1 MKRIV
6 IAGGIGAGKSAA
18 TEYLASRGFSIVDA
32 DDVARAVT
40 QPGEPTWSAM
50 RDAFG
55 DAVLQDDQT
64 LDRAFIAEVVFHDS
78 SALKRLNLI
87 THGPIGQEILRRIG
101 EATSSAVFIALPLFR
116 EEHRAVLG
124 LDEVWGILASPEVA
138 IARLRKYRDFTEDDA
153 RARLATQI
161 TNEERA
167 TLVDQVL
174 WNDGTVEELH
184 AKLDAQ
190 LVRSVLSNG

>member
-1 MKRIV
+1 MKKIV

-18 TEYLASRGFSIVDA
+18 TEYLASRGFAIVDA

-40 QPGEPTWSAM
+40 QPGEPTWRAI

-64 LDRAFIAEVVFHDS
+64 LDRAFIAEIVFHDS

-87 THGPIGQEILRRIG
+87 THGAIGQEILRRMQK
-101 EATSSAVFIALPLFR
+101 ATSIAVFVALPLYR
-116 EEHRAVLG
+116 EEHRTALG
-124 LDEVWGILASPEVA
+124 LDEVWGILVSPEVA
-138 IARLRKYRDFTEDDA
+138 IARLVAHREFSEDDA
-153 RARLATQI
+153 RARLAAQI

-167 TLVDQVL
+167 SLVDQVL
-174 WNDGTVEELH
+174 WNDGTIEELH
-184 AKLDAQ
+184 AQLDTQ
-190 LVRSVLSNG
+190 LVRSGLSNG